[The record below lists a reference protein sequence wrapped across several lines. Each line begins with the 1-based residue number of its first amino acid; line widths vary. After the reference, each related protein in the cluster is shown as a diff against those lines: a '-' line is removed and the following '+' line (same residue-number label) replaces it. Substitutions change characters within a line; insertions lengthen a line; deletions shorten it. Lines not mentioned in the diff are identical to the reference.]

1 MLYRLIYASLAVAD
15 TSSSRKAVQV
25 RGIVDE
31 AQVRNADLGVTGVL
45 CVNDQTFVQVLEG
58 GRDAVNQ
65 VYASIVR
72 DERHEGVTLLAY
84 ERIDERRFAHWSMV
98 ELDLSRVNPAVL
110 LRYLPSTHFD
120 PMAIAPAQLLTL
132 VGELAASV
140 AVVGRDARTAPP
152 TIVQKGR

>member
-1 MLYRLIYASLAVAD
+1 MLYRLIYSSRAVAD
-15 TSSSRKAVQV
+15 TSSSRKAVEV
-25 RGIVDE
+25 RRIVDE
-31 AQVRNADLGVTGVL
+31 AQVRNAELGVTGVL

-72 DERHEGVTLLAY
+72 DERHDGVTLLSY

-120 PMAIAPAQLLTL
+120 PLGVAPAQLLTL
-132 VGELAASV
+132 IGELASSV
-140 AVVGRDARTAPP
+140 AVVGREARPP
-152 TIVQKGR
+152 AAAVKGR